1 MINPRV
7 AIIILNWNG
16 KDYLKDCLPSV
27 LNQDYGN
34 FAAMLIDNG
43 SSDGSVE
50 FVKNSY
56 SEVEI
61 IALDKNYEFAKAN
74 NIAIK
79 KALEEGA
86 QFIALLNNDTKVEKN
101 WLSELV
107 KVMESNPKIGICAS
121 KMLKMDNSKILDST
135 GHVFIDGIIRDRG
148 SGELDKGQYDTKL
161 GVVGGCA
168 GAVLYRK
175 EMLDEIGLFD
185 EQFGFNYEDAELSWR
200 AYKYGWKA
208 RYVPQ
213 AIVYHLRS
221 GSVKDNSQ
229 LQEELRYRGML
240 NLIRTIKRHANIKQK
255 IWVTLIWIKEA
266 SRQRIY
272 LLFKGKE
279 IRGGDYLE
287 RLKLLWLKKL

>member
-1 MINPRV
+1 MAKV
-7 AIIILNWNG
+7 SVIIPNWNG
-16 KDYLKDCLPSV
+16 KDYLRECLSSA
-27 LNQDYGN
+27 LNQDYDN
-34 FAAMLIDNG
+34 FRVILIDNG
-43 SSDGSVE
+43 STDGSVE
-50 FVKNSY
+50 FVRNSY

-74 NIAIK
+74 NIGIK

-107 KVMESNPKIGICAS
+107 RVMESNSKIGICAS
-121 KMLKMDNSKILDST
+121 KMLKMDNPQILDST
-135 GHVFIDGIIRDRG
+135 GHAFIDGIIRDRG
-148 SGELDKGQYDTKL
+148 SGELDRGQYDTKL
-161 GVVGGCA
+161 EVVGGCA
-168 GAVLYRK
+168 GAALYRR

-185 EQFGFNYEDAELSWR
+185 EQFGFNYEDVELSWR
-200 AYKYGWKA
+200 AYRYGWKA

-279 IRGGDYLE
+279 MGSDYLE